1 MHLDRIELPSGHLD
15 QLADFYGSVFGLPVA
30 RDGAAVTATVGASA
44 LRFVP
49 AAAPTS
55 PFHFAFNVPSAQF
68 ADARAWLE
76 ARVPLLAGESGE
88 TVFHSGRWNA
98 DMVYYR
104 DPAGHIGELIARREP
119 PHSASGPFGP
129 QSLLC
134 VSEIG
139 LAVADVIG
147 AAERLAALD
156 IPPYHADP
164 DPGFMSLGDANGLL
178 IVVRAGRMWYPDRI
192 TPAPA
197 QPIRV
202 ELRQG
207 ERRLTLTADADGE
220 FSLA

>member
-1 MHLDRIELPSGHLD
+1 MHLDSIELPSADLTE
-15 QLADFYGSVFGLPVA
+15 LAEFYGGVFGLPVA
-30 RDGAAVTATVGASA
+30 WDGAALVVTVGVST

-49 AAAPTS
+49 ADATAS
-55 PFHFAFNVPSAQF
+55 PFHFAFNVPSARF
-68 ADARAWLE
+68 GEARTWLE

-88 TVFHSGRWNA
+88 TVFHSQRWNA

-104 DPAGHIGELIARREP
+104 DPAGHIGELIARHELTQAATGAF
-119 PHSASGPFGP
+119 SAA
-129 QSLLC
+129 SLLC

-147 AAERLAALD
+147 AAERLAAVG
-156 IPPYHADP
+156 IQPYYADP

-197 QPIRV
+197 QPLRV
-202 ELRQG
+202 DTRQG
-207 ERRLTLTADADGE
+207 ERRLTLSAGADGA
-220 FSLA
+220 FTLA